1 MGTTMSDRTAQQNQH
16 RSYSV
21 PPHTP
26 WLIAPTP
33 RLSQELLV
41 RNARTARALGRDR
54 LTRSVGSALQLF
66 YADVLKE
73 PLPPALVRLAQ
84 AFQAR
89 LG

>member
-33 RLSQELLV
+33 RLPQELLV
-41 RNARTARALGRDR
+41 QNGRTARALGRDR

>member
-1 MGTTMSDRTAQQNQH
+1 MNDRTSKTNQQL
-16 RSYSV
+16 RV

-33 RLSQELLV
+33 RLHQELLV
-41 RNARTARALGRDR
+41 RNARTARALERDR

-73 PLPPALVRLAQ
+73 PLPPALVR
-84 AFQAR
+84 
-89 LG
+89 

>member
-1 MGTTMSDRTAQQNQH
+1 MSDRTSTTNQH
-16 RSYSV
+16 RSYRV

-33 RLSQELLV
+33 RLRQELLV
-41 RNARTARALGRDR
+41 LSAQTARPFGQDR
-54 LTRSVGSALQLF
+54 LTRSVGNALQLF

-84 AFQAR
+84 AVQAR